1 MKRSLQSLALA
12 TLLCIGASQGWA
24 VTCTVTAMN
33 LAFGNYDSFRHTQ
46 TDSTGNLAITCNGK
60 PGERVAY
67 GVALNAG
74 AGTYPQRTMRSAS
87 GHRLSYNIYIGA
99 SRRLV
104 WGDGNGGSV
113 IVSDSFRLEAR
124 TVNRNYPV
132 YGRMFHGQ
140 KVPAGIYN
148 DAITVTLNF

>member
-12 TLLCIGASQGWA
+12 ALLCVGASQGWA
-24 VTCTVTAMN
+24 VTCTVTAVS
-33 LAFGNYDSFRHTQ
+33 LAFGNYDSLRQAH
-46 TDSTGNLAITCNGK
+46 TDSTGNLAIACNGK

-67 GVALNAG
+67 SVALNAG
-74 AGTYPQRTMRSAS
+74 AGTYSQRTMRSAS
-87 GHRLSYNIYIGA
+87 GYRLSYNIYTGA

-104 WGDGNGGSV
+104 WGDGNGGSI
-113 IVSDSFRLEAR
+113 IVNDSFRLDAR

-132 YGRMFHGQ
+132 YGRMFRGQ